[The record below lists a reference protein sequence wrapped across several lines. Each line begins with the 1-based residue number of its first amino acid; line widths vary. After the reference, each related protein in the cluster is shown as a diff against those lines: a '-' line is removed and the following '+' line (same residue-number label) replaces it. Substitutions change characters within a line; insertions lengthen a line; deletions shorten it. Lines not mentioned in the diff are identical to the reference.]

1 MEMLEQVSKVDGLVT
16 LENVLEK
23 IMQLD
28 ILDEEDIDLSKVV
41 NRQATMIYP

>member
-1 MEMLEQVSKVDGLVT
+1 MVSKVEGLVT

-28 ILDEEDIDLSKVV
+28 ILDEEDIDLSKVAL
-41 NRQATMIYP
+41 NRKATVIYP